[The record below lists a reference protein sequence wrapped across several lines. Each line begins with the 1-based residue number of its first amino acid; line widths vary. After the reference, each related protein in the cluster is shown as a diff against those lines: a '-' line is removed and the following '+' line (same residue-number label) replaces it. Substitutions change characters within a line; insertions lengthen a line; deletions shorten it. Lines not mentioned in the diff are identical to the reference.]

1 MRFEAP
7 GEREAEERAWNVV
20 RAAYETR
27 EPVAWPRRHVRP
39 LVAGALVAAVVAAVV
54 SPPGRSV
61 VHSLR
66 KAVGVERAEPAL
78 FSLPAPGELL
88 VTSRSGL
95 WLVRA
100 DGSKRNL
107 GRYQDAALSPHGLF
121 VAGTRANEL
130 VALDPQGHV
139 RWTLARRSPRLPAWT
154 GTRTDTRIAYV
165 SRGALRVVA
174 GDGTGDQLIGA
185 AAPVRPA
192 WRPGAGHVIAYS
204 TGRSALVYDVDRASI
219 RLRTPVGEPPR
230 KLAWSSDGRL
240 LLVFTPHATRVYDL
254 RGRVVA
260 RDDPSD
266 ATFDIDAA
274 FVPGSHEVVAIRAA
288 GLGSSVFS
296 LLNGRT
302 LFRGTGAF
310 RQIAFSPN
318 GRWLLVTW
326 HTANQ
331 WVFVR
336 NGRPR
341 KIVGASRISAQF
353 GGFPRVEGWCC
364 AR

>member
-1 MRFEAP
+1 M
-7 GEREAEERAWNVV
+7 
-20 RAAYETR
+20 
-27 EPVAWPRRHVRP
+27 
-39 LVAGALVAAVVAAVV
+39 
-54 SPPGRSV
+54 
-61 VHSLR
+61 
-66 KAVGVERAEPAL
+66 
-78 FSLPAPGELL
+78 
-88 VTSRSGL
+88 
-95 WLVRA
+95 
-100 DGSKRNL
+100 
-107 GRYQDAALSPHGLF
+107 
-121 VAGTRANEL
+121 
-130 VALDPQGHV
+130 
-139 RWTLARRSPRLPAWT
+139 
-154 GTRTDTRIAYV
+154 
-165 SRGALRVVA
+165 
-174 GDGTGDQLIGA
+174 
-185 AAPVRPA
+185 
-192 WRPGAGHVIAYS
+192 
-204 TGRSALVYDVDRASI
+204 
-219 RLRTPVGEPPR
+219 GEPPR

-240 LLVFTPHATRVYDL
+240 LLVFTPHATKVYDL

-266 ATFDIDAA
+266 ATFDVDAA

-326 HTANQ
+326 PTANQ